1 MNIYL
6 SDKLKELRNQRN
18 ISQEKL
24 AQYLNVSFQA
34 VSKWE
39 NGNSYPDITLLPDI
53 AKFFGITVDELLC
66 VEKLDEDKLFEE
78 YSEKA
83 AEHFR
88 VGKRDEA
95 LAVWQEAYRQ
105 MPNNIDV
112 KEMLMSS
119 YFDTDKDKYFREFIE
134 LATDIYNGDAEGQA
148 GSMYYKGQ
156 AISQLARLYA
166 ERGDMETAQKWALKS
181 VPIFDSSEIISAFID
196 EGDDLLSDVA
206 FCTYWFLEELF
217 YMAARIDNDGSIKLG
232 NAYKQRCFEVVAKI
246 FETVYQNDDM
256 GFEQLQ
262 HLYNLY
268 QGIAEHEAKG
278 EKNENVIRRCLE
290 RAMECCEKS
299 ASVKNHTLTHPM
311 LYGWTVGDALSDNM
325 MNLKMMKETLEE
337 NAYDDFRSCE
347 WYQKLENRLSIMLQ
361 AK

>member
-6 SDKLKELRNQRN
+6 SDKLKELRSQKN

-53 AKFFGITVDELLC
+53 ARFFGVTVDELLC
-66 VEKLDEDKLFEE
+66 VEKPDENKLFKE

-83 AEHFR
+83 GKLFR
-88 VGKRDEA
+88 AGKRNEA
-95 LAVWQEAYRQ
+95 LAIWQEAYKQ

-119 YFDTDKDKYFREFIE
+119 YFDTDKNKYFHEFVE
-134 LATDIYNGDAEGQA
+134 LATDIYNSDVKGQA
-148 GSMYYKGQ
+148 WNMYYKGQ
-156 AISQLARLYA
+156 AVSQLARCYA
-166 ERGDMETAQKWALKS
+166 EHGDMETAQKWALKS
-181 VPIFDSSEIISAFID
+181 VPIFDSSEVISALID
-196 EGDDLLSDVA
+196 KGDDLLSDVA

-217 YMAARIDNDGSIKLG
+217 YMAARIDNDDAINLG

-246 FETVYQNDDM
+246 FEVVYQNDDM

-262 HLYNLY
+262 HMYNLY

-278 EKNENVIRRCLE
+278 GKNENAIRHCLE
-290 RAMECCEKS
+290 RAMDCCEKS

-311 LYGWTVGDALSDNM
+311 LYGWDVADAPSDNI
-325 MNLKMMKETLEE
+325 MNLKLMKETLAEKI
-337 NAYDDFRSCE
+337 YDDIRSCE
-347 WYQKLENRLSIMLQ
+347 WFQKLEMKTAAL
-361 AK
+361 

>member
-119 YFDTDKDKYFREFIE
+119 YFDTDKDKYFHEFVA

-181 VPIFDSSEIISAFID
+181 VPIFDSSEIISALID
-196 EGDDLLSDVA
+196 DGDDLLSDVA

-217 YMAARIDNDGSIKLG
+217 YMAARIDNDGSIPPQRESIKDYRRITCEKGKYL
-232 NAYKQRCFEVVAKI
+232 AKQPQILRNEPTSSQKTMNQ
-246 FETVYQNDDM
+246 TVKTM
-256 GFEQLQ
+256 
-262 HLYNLY
+262 HR
-268 QGIAEHEAKG
+268 IAL
-278 EKNENVIRRCLE
+278 VF
-290 RAMECCEKS
+290 AMESCM
-299 ASVKNHTLTHPM
+299 KN
-311 LYGWTVGDALSDNM
+311 A
-325 MNLKMMKETLEE
+325 
-337 NAYDDFRSCE
+337 
-347 WYQKLENRLSIMLQ
+347 
-361 AK
+361 

>member
-1 MNIYL
+1 MNLYL
-6 SDKLKELRNQRN
+6 ADKLKELRSQRN

-53 AKFFGITVDELLC
+53 AKFFCITVDELLC
-66 VEKLDEDKLFEE
+66 VEKLDENKLFEE
-78 YSEKA
+78 YSLKA
-83 AEHFR
+83 SELFR
-88 VGKRDEA
+88 SGKRSEA
-95 LAVWQEAYRQ
+95 LGIWQEAYKQ

-134 LATDIYNGDAEGQA
+134 LATDIYSSDAEGRA
-148 GSMYYKGQ
+148 CNMYYKGQ
-156 AISQLARLYA
+156 AISQLARCYA
-166 ERGDMETAQKWALKS
+166 ERGDMEAAQKWALKS
-181 VPIFDSSEIISAFID
+181 TSIFNSAEVISALID

-217 YMAARIDNDGSIKLG
+217 YMATRSDNDDNIKLS

-268 QGIAEHEAKG
+268 QGIAEHEAKEG
-278 EKNENVIRRCLE
+278 KNEYVVRHNLE
-290 RAMECCEKS
+290 RAVECCEKS
-299 ASVKNHTLTHPM
+299 ALVKNHTLTHPM
-311 LYGWTVGDALSDNM
+311 LYGWNISNAPSDHAI
-325 MNLKMMKETLEE
+325 NLRFMKKTLAEK
-337 NAYDDFRSCE
+337 AYDNYRSCE
-347 WYQKLENRLSIMLQ
+347 WFQKLESRLT
-361 AK
+361 AF

>member
-1 MNIYL
+1 MNLYL
-6 SDKLKELRNQRN
+6 ADKLKELRSQKN

-53 AKFFGITVDELLC
+53 ARFFGITVDELLC
-66 VEKLDEDKLFEE
+66 VEKLDEDKLFKK

-83 AEHFR
+83 GELFR
-88 VGKRDEA
+88 IGKRDEA

-134 LATDIYNGDAEGQA
+134 LATDIYNCDAEGQA
-148 GSMYYKGQ
+148 CNMYYKGQ
-156 AISQLARLYA
+156 AISQLARCYA
-166 ERGDMETAQKWALKS
+166 ERGDMEAAQKWALKS
-181 VPIFDSSEIISAFID
+181 VPIFDSSEVISALID
-196 EGDDLLSDVA
+196 KGDDLLSDVA

-217 YMAARIDNDGSIKLG
+217 YMACRIDNDDSINLG
-232 NAYKQRCFEVVAKI
+232 NVYKQRCFEIVAKI
-246 FETVYQNDDM
+246 FEAVYQNDDM

-268 QGIAEHEAKG
+268 QGIAGYEAKSG
-278 EKNENVIRRCLE
+278 KNEETVRCNLE

-299 ASVKNHTLTHPM
+299 ASVKNHMLTHPM
-311 LYGWTVGDALSDNM
+311 LYGLRVADAPSDNT
-325 MNLKMMKETLEE
+325 MNLKLMKKTLAEK
-337 NAYDDFRSCE
+337 AYDDFRYCE
-347 WYQKLENRLSIMLQ
+347 WFQKLESRLT
-361 AK
+361 AF